1 MRKIRLILVL
11 IIAGLTILS
20 SCEKDKIYPPGAN
33 EKGEFYDIM
42 NQWYYWID
50 SIPDADP
57 DDYASASQLLEAM
70 RYSPRD
76 KWSYITTKEAHSQY
90 YEEGT
95 YVGYGFSYAPDAE
108 GNVRLTFLFKNS
120 DLRDYGIDRGWIIK
134 NINGTSVDATV
145 SISSL
150 LGEDVVGVTNE
161 IEFESPSGEVVNQEF
176 TKKLITMNSVG
187 YEDIFDVGSSKVGY
201 FVFKSFIGPA
211 MDELDVVFADFK
223 AEGVN
228 ELVVDLRYNGGGRL
242 DVVEKLASYIIPDE
256 LDGKVYVKYVHN
268 SARSDQNDS
277 DVFQQDPNSLR
288 LNKVY
293 FITSRG
299 SASASEVIINSLE
312 PYIDVYLVGDDTYGK
327 PAGMYSF
334 YSAISNLVY
343 VPVTFKLLNA
353 NDYGGYYQG
362 LQANS
367 YVEDDISTP
376 FGSGEATLEEVLYH
390 IQNGSFSG
398 KKSSVEIYRRPFREI
413 ITIKDELGAI

>member
-1 MRKIRLILVL
+1 MKKYRLFLIAAVVGIFIL
-11 IIAGLTILS
+11 G
-20 SCEKDKIYPPGAN
+20 SCEKDKVYPPGIEA
-33 EKGEFYDIM
+33 KGEFYDIM

-50 SIPDADP
+50 SIPDVDP
-57 DDYASASQLLEAM
+57 DAYSSSEQLLEAM
-70 RYSPRD
+70 RFLPKD
-76 KWSYITTKEAHSQY
+76 KWSYITTQESHTQY

-95 YVGYGFSYAPDAE
+95 YVGYGFSYAPDAA

-134 NINGTSVDATV
+134 EINGTAVDATV

-201 FVFKSFIGPA
+201 FVFKSFIGPS
-211 MDELDVVFADFK
+211 MNELDAVFADFK

-256 LDGKVYVKYVHN
+256 VDEKVFVKYEHN
-268 SARSDQNDS
+268 NARSDQNENT
-277 DVFQQDPNSLR
+277 VFQQDPNSLR
-288 LNKVY
+288 LDKVY
-293 FITSRG
+293 FITSKG
-299 SASASEVIINSLE
+299 SASASEVIINSLD
-312 PYIDVYLVGDDTYGK
+312 PYIDVFLVGDDTYGK
-327 PAGMYSF
+327 PVGMYSF
-334 YSAISNLVY
+334 YSSISNLVY
-343 VPVTFKLLNA
+343 APVAFKLMNA
-353 NDYGGYYQG
+353 NDFGGYYDG
-362 LQANS
+362 LQADS
-367 YVEDDISTP
+367 YIEDDISIP
-376 FGSGEATLEEVLYH
+376 FGIGEATLDEVLYH
-390 IQNGSFSG
+390 IQNGSFSST
-398 KKSSVEIYRRPFREI
+398 KSSAEIYRRPVKEI

>member
-1 MRKIRLILVL
+1 MRNIRLILILVT
-11 IIAGLTILS
+11 AGLTILS
-20 SCEKDKIYPPGAN
+20 SCEKDKIYPPGAS
-33 EKGEFYDIM
+33 EKGEFHDIM

-50 SIPDADP
+50 SIPDVSP
-57 DDYASASQLLEAM
+57 EQYSNASELLEAM

-76 KWSYITTKEAHSQY
+76 RWSYITTQEAHSQY

-95 YVGYGFSYAPDAE
+95 YVGYGFAYAPDAE
-108 GNVRLTFLFKNS
+108 GNIRITFVFDDS
-120 DLRDYGIDRGWIIK
+120 DLKDYGIDRGWIIK
-134 NINGTSVDATV
+134 EINGTVVDETV

-161 IEFESPSGEVVNQEF
+161 LEFESPLGENVTQEF

-187 YEDIFDVGSSKVGY
+187 YEEIFDVGSSKVGY
-201 FVFKSFIGPA
+201 FVFKSFIGPSL
-211 MDELDVVFADFK
+211 DELDVLFANFK
-223 AEGVN
+223 AQGVN

-242 DVVEKLASYIIPDE
+242 DVVEKLAGYIIPDE
-256 LDGKVYVKYVHN
+256 VDGKVSVKYVHN

-277 DVFQQDPNSLR
+277 DIFQQDPNSLQ

-327 PAGMYSF
+327 PVGMYSL

-362 LQANS
+362 LQADS

-376 FGSGEATLEEVLYH
+376 FGAGEETLEEVLYH